1 MRTILLL
8 SLSFT
13 LFFANVN
20 AQNSDFFS
28 VKKVET
34 AATFSASTSM
44 QLVLST
50 GTNFYLTAHND
61 NDGYYYIQ
69 KYVDGT
75 WVKLDRT
82 FSDNDYNRSYSNF
95 HADTKGNLYFYTKTI
110 AGENS
115 IFQFNGDTWNNLTL
129 QGLPNEILSTFH
141 AVGEKIYV
149 MNFDASN
156 NSTLYTFEND
166 AWKVVGNANFTTG
179 NVSAVSILNYNNT
192 LLLKFEA
199 YKNLKGVMYI
209 LENNTW
215 TLWKKAYV
223 GGKEMIRNNQYI
235 NNNANLA
242 VYFSAFSGDQ
252 KANIL
257 TLEKDKWTS
266 IVDDEIKNTAVRFM
280 YVFSLK
286 GKLFYFYENKND
298 NLNLYYKVCENG
310 KWSAAQRFNTEER
323 LGQISYGIVG
333 DKIVMSTC
341 EPNGSKMAYFEL
353 KVN

>member
-1 MRTILLL
+1 MKTTILFLL
-8 SLSFT
+8 SFVL
-13 LFFANVN
+13 LFANVN
-20 AQNSDFFS
+20 AQNSNFFS
-28 VKKVET
+28 VTKVET
-34 AATFSASTSM
+34 AATFSAMTSM

-82 FSDNDYNRSYSNF
+82 FSDVEYDRSYSNF
-95 HADTKGNLYFYTKTI
+95 HADTKGNLYFYSKTMS
-110 AGENS
+110 GENS
-115 IFQFNGDTWNNLTL
+115 IFQFNGDTWNNLNL
-129 QGLPNEILSTFH
+129 QGLPNEKLSTFH
-141 AVGEKIYV
+141 AVGEHIYV
-149 MNFDASN
+149 MNFDAN
-156 NSTLYTFEND
+156 NSSTLYTFENN

-179 NVSAVSILNYNNT
+179 NVSAVSIVNYNNT

-199 YKNLKGVMYI
+199 YKNLKNTMFV

-215 TLWKKAYV
+215 NAWKKGYV

-235 NNNANLA
+235 NNNGNLTL
-242 VYFSAFSGDQ
+242 YFSAFSGDQ

-280 YVFSLK
+280 HVFSLK

-298 NLNLYYKVCENG
+298 NLHLYYKVYENG
-310 KWSAAQRFNTEER
+310 KWSVAQRFNTEEH
-323 LGQISYGIVG
+323 LGQISYGIIG

-353 KVN
+353 QVK